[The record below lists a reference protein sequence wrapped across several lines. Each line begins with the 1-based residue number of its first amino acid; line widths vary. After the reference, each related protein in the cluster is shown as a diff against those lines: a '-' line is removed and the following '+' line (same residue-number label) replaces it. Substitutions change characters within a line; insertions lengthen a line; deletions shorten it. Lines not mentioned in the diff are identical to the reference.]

1 MSLIAGSY
9 EKYIW
14 GFKLKPHK
22 APSLTL
28 TPLFSYPSH
37 QSPITTVAAFGN
49 VAASG
54 GADDTIHL
62 YDLPSASYLG
72 SLHDH
77 SASITSLSFFSPP
90 HLSFPRNLISAA
102 ADGSVSIFDADPFVL
117 LKSLRPH
124 RKAVNDLSVHPS
136 GKLALTVSRDGC
148 LAMINLVRGKR
159 SFCGRIGKEA
169 SLVKFDVGGDRF
181 FMVVE
186 DKVGVHEAEDAR
198 LVCEL
203 ENPKQKRVLCA
214 APGENGLLYTG
225 GEDRNITAWDTKSAK
240 VAYSIEDAHSN
251 RLKGIVVLTRSDGT
265 ASGEDPYLV
274 ASASSNGIIRVW
286 DVRMVVK
293 EKPNPLAEADT
304 KSRLT
309 CLAGSS
315 IKSFKRPASS
325 SIPKEKQEEEQA
337 AEMEEGS

>member
-14 GFKLKPHK
+14 GFKLKPHQ

-37 QSPITTVAAFGN
+37 QLPITAVAACGN

-90 HLSFPRNLISAA
+90 NLSVPRNLISAA
-102 ADGSVSIFDADPFVL
+102 SDGSVSIFDADPFVL
-117 LKSLRPH
+117 LKSFRPH
-124 RKAVNDLSVHPS
+124 KKAVNDLAVHPS
-136 GKLALTVSRDGC
+136 GKLALTVGRDEC
-148 LAMINLVRGKR
+148 LAMLNLVRGRR
-159 SFCGRIGKEA
+159 SFYCRQGREA
-169 SLVKFDVGGDRF
+169 SLVKFDLSGERF
-181 FMVVE
+181 FMVTE

-198 LVCEL
+198 LLFEL

-225 GEDRNITAWDTKSAK
+225 GEDRNITAWDTNSGK
-240 VAYSIEDAHSN
+240 VAYSIEDAHST
-251 RLKGIVVLTRSDGT
+251 RLKGIVVLTRNSSMV
-265 ASGEDPYLV
+265 SGDDPYLV
-274 ASASSNGIIRVW
+274 ASASSDGVIRVW
-286 DVRMVVK
+286 DVRMAIK
-293 EKPNPLAEADT
+293 EKPNPLAEANT

-309 CLAGSS
+309 CLSGSS
-315 IKSFKRPASS
+315 LKSFKQPRTGSS
-325 SIPKEKQEEEQA
+325 SIPKEEQEPEI
-337 AEMEEGS
+337 EGS

>member
-1 MSLIAGSY
+1 MEKSDFIKQYKKKKRKKVGKNSLNPKLKPRLFFFFFPKGQRVLVPVRQSKGQRERKRDREVQQATMSLIAGSY

-14 GFKLKPHK
+14 GFKLKPHQ
-22 APSLTL
+22 APSLAL

-37 QSPITTVAAFGN
+37 QSPITTVASFGN

-77 SASITSLSFFSPP
+77 SASITSLSFYSPP

-102 ADGSVSIFDADPFVL
+102 ADGTVSIFDADPFVL

-124 RKAVNDLSVHPS
+124 RQAVNDLSVHPS

-148 LAMINLVRGKR
+148 LAMLNLVRGKR

-181 FMVVE
+181 FMVAE

-203 ENPKQKRVLCA
+203 ENPKKKRVLCA
-214 APGENGLLYTG
+214 ATGEVCFC
-225 GEDRNITAWDTKSAK
+225 WDLC
-240 VAYSIEDAHSN
+240 DFGC
-251 RLKGIVVLTRSDGT
+251 LVLGF
-265 ASGEDPYLV
+265 G
-274 ASASSNGIIRVW
+274 
-286 DVRMVVK
+286 
-293 EKPNPLAEADT
+293 
-304 KSRLT
+304 
-309 CLAGSS
+309 
-315 IKSFKRPASS
+315 
-325 SIPKEKQEEEQA
+325 
-337 AEMEEGS
+337 

>member
-14 GFKLKPHK
+14 GFKLKPLESPYL
-22 APSLTL
+22 AL
-28 TPLFSYPSH
+28 TPLFSYQSH
-37 QSPITTVAAFGN
+37 QSPITTVATCGH

-77 SASITSLSFFSPP
+77 SSSLTSLSFFSPP
-90 HLSFPRNLISAA
+90 NLSFPRNLISAA

-124 RKAVNDLSVHPS
+124 RKAINDLSVHPS
-136 GKLALTVSRDGC
+136 GKLALTVARDEC
-148 LAMINLVRGKR
+148 LAMLNLVRGRR
-159 SFCGRIGKEA
+159 SFCCRLGREA
-169 SLVKFDVGGDRF
+169 SLVKFDLGGDRF
-181 FMVVE
+181 FMVME

-198 LVCEL
+198 LLCEL

-214 APGENGLLYTG
+214 APGENGVLYTG
-225 GEDRNITAWDTKSAK
+225 GEDRNITAWDTRSGK
-240 VAYSIEDAHSN
+240 VAYCIEDAHSA
-251 RLKGIVVLTRSDGT
+251 RLKGIVVLTRNDAT
-265 ASGEDPYLV
+265 ASGDDPFLV
-274 ASASSNGIIRVW
+274 ASASSDGVIRVW
-286 DVRMVVK
+286 DVRMAIK
-293 EKPNPLAEADT
+293 EKPNPLAEANT

-315 IKSFKRPASS
+315 LKSKQPRPGSS
-325 SIPKEKQEEEQA
+325 SIQKEQDG
-337 AEMEEGS
+337 EMEDS